1 MLTSDARKG
10 GGIVR
15 LGGMVQWNSNTRR
28 TSNYLLLD
36 LFEFIMRNH
45 LVFMGFTKSL
55 LTCISNSHIY
65 SRVYHLPKLLNR
77 ILYLNSLKLFLSNV
91 NIYSFVITILHFSR
105 HSFKFVF
112 NW

>member
-1 MLTSDARKG
+1 MLTSDERKG
-10 GGIVR
+10 GDCKVR
-15 LGGMVQWNSNTRR
+15 GDGSVELKYKK

-55 LTCISNSHIY
+55 VTCISNPHIY

>member
-1 MLTSDARKG
+1 MLTSDERKG

-55 LTCISNSHIY
+55 VTCISNPHIY
-65 SRVYHLPKLLNR
+65 GRVYHLLKLLNR